1 MTASNTT
8 QALRDQE
15 RLARLG
21 IQMAHNVKLE
31 QQEAAHR
38 KTERLVS
45 ALGVIASLVAIYD
58 LSLLTLH

>member
-1 MTASNTT
+1 VTAPYPA

-15 RLARLG
+15 RLARLS

-38 KTERLVS
+38 KAERLVS

-58 LSLLTLH
+58 LSLLSLH